1 MIPERILG
9 HAISARDGDPDAFEA
24 LVKEYCGLVH
34 ALAFRMTGDLHLAED
49 ICQET
54 FTRVWQKIG
63 GLRDPEAFPG
73 WLVSIA
79 RRVCLDELERRN
91 RRMEAGE
98 EEIRL
103 ENVNPSMPADFD
115 DKRRILEEA
124 MARLALRD
132 RQLLTLS
139 YHRDLSSEEVGIMLG
154 MSPGSVRVGLHR
166 ARERLCEL
174 LKGREDELL
183 A

>member
-1 MIPERILG
+1 
-9 HAISARDGDPDAFEA
+9 
-24 LVKEYCGLVH
+24 
-34 ALAFRMTGDLHLAED
+34 
-49 ICQET
+49 
-54 FTRVWQKIG
+54 
-63 GLRDPEAFPG
+63 
-73 WLVSIA
+73 
-79 RRVCLDELERRN
+79 
-91 RRMEAGE
+91 MEAGE

>member
-1 MIPERILG
+1 MPEHALG
-9 HAISARDGDPDAFEA
+9 HAIAAREGDAGAFEA

-34 ALAFRMTGDLHLAED
+34 ALAFRMTGDPHLAED

-63 GLRDPEAFPG
+63 GLRDPEAFSG

-79 RRVCLDELERRN
+79 RRVCLDELEKRN

-103 ENVNPSMPADFD
+103 ENVNPTMPADFD
-115 DKRRILEEA
+115 HKRRILEEA
-124 MARLALRD
+124 MARLPLRD

-166 ARERLCEL
+166 ARERLCGF